1 MDNKME
7 DYYKV
12 LQWLRETHIDR
23 QYPYEFDE
31 TDSIEHSENVE
42 LVEEHHSDF
51 DKSLHIQNIQADSKV
66 RIHLPRVRDYNDI
79 DYFEILFYSAETI
92 TPSDLTIG
100 FSNTRSG
107 VVNQVEL
114 KAEDISHEDTVINED
129 GYHQFRYLVRKANTS
144 MQKKNRWISSVF
156 CINLEFSKQVDDFYL
171 CNLVA
176 RTDQFNITLED
187 LDEQIVIGKNYIMNK
202 LRAYSWDEIP
212 PQLEHLCYK
221 SASAFSWLIQ
231 WENQGKTMGDGTQLS
246 RNYADR
252 LLAQVDA
259 FIENYMASNGCG
271 DPNLKLLGW
280 TQFCNVDPNCKTRC
294 NSKSK
299 KYYKGSWYV

>member
-1 MDNKME
+1 MNNKME

-31 TDSIEHSENVE
+31 TDNIEHSENVE
-42 LVEEHHSDF
+42 LVDDYHSDF

-79 DYFEILFYSAETI
+79 DYFEILFYSKETI

-114 KAEDISHEDTVINED
+114 KADDISHEDTVINED

-156 CINLEFSKQVDDFYL
+156 CINLEFSKQVTDFYL

-187 LDEQIVIGKNYIMNK
+187 LDEQIIIGKNYIMNK

-252 LLAQVDA
+252 LLAQIDA
-259 FIENYMASNGCG
+259 FIENYRASNGYG

>member
-31 TDSIEHSENVE
+31 TDNIEHSENVE

-114 KAEDISHEDTVINED
+114 KADDISHEDTVINED

-252 LLAQVDA
+252 LLAQIDA
-259 FIENYMASNGCG
+259 FIENYRASNGYG

>member
-12 LQWLRETHIDR
+12 LQWLREAHIDR
-23 QYPYEFDE
+23 QYPYEFDDAENIE
-31 TDSIEHSENVE
+31 TTGEKE
-42 LVEEHHSDF
+42 LVEEHSSDF
-51 DKSLHIQNIQADSKV
+51 DNSLHITNIEQGSKV
-66 RIHLPRVRDYNDI
+66 RIHLPKVRDYNDI
-79 DYFEILFYSAETI
+79 DTFEISFYSSETI
-92 TPSDLTIG
+92 TPNDIEIG

-107 VVNQVEL
+107 VANQIEL
-114 KAEDISHEDTVINED
+114 KKGDVSEEDMVINED

-144 MQKKNRWISSVF
+144 MQKKNRRISSVY
-156 CINLEFSKQVDDFYL
+156 CINIKFNKQVDDFYL

-176 RTDQFNITLED
+176 RVDQFNLTLED
-187 LDEQIVIGKNYIMNK
+187 LDEQIIIGKNYVMNQ

-221 SASAFSWLIQ
+221 SASAFSWLMY
-231 WENQGKTMGDGTQLS
+231 WENQGKVMDDGRKES
-246 RNYADR
+246 RNYATR
-252 LLAQVDA
+252 LLEQIDR
-259 FIENYMASNGCG
+259 FIENYLASNGYG

-299 KYYKGSWYV
+299 RYYKGSWYV

>member
-31 TDSIEHSENVE
+31 TDNIEHSENVE

-114 KAEDISHEDTVINED
+114 KADDISHEDTVINED

-202 LRAYSWDEIP
+202 LCAYSWNEIP

-252 LLAQVDA
+252 LLAQIDA
-259 FIENYMASNGCG
+259 FIENYMASNGYG

>member
-31 TDSIEHSENVE
+31 TDNIEHSENVE

-202 LRAYSWDEIP
+202 LCAYSWDEIP

-252 LLAQVDA
+252 LLAQIDA
-259 FIENYMASNGCG
+259 FIENYMASNGYG

>member
-31 TDSIEHSENVE
+31 TDNIEHSENVE
-42 LVEEHHSDF
+42 LVADYHSDF

-114 KAEDISHEDTVINED
+114 KADDISHEDTVINED

-252 LLAQVDA
+252 LLAQIDA
-259 FIENYMASNGCG
+259 FIENYMASNGYG
-271 DPNLKLLGW
+271 DPNLRLLGW

>member
-31 TDSIEHSENVE
+31 TDNIEHSENVE
-42 LVEEHHSDF
+42 LVDDYHSDF

-114 KAEDISHEDTVINED
+114 KAGDISHEDTVINED

-202 LRAYSWDEIP
+202 LRAYSWNEIP

-252 LLAQVDA
+252 LLAQIDA
-259 FIENYMASNGCG
+259 FIENYMASNGYG

>member
-31 TDSIEHSENVE
+31 TDNIEHSEDVE
-42 LVEEHHSDF
+42 LVEDHHSDF
-51 DKSLHIQNIQADSKV
+51 DNSLHIQNIQADSKV

-79 DYFEILFYSAETI
+79 DYFEILFYSNETI
-92 TPSDLTIG
+92 TPSDITIG

-114 KAEDISHEDTVINED
+114 KADDISHEDTVINED

-156 CINLEFSKQVDDFYL
+156 CINLEFSKAIDDFYL

-202 LRAYSWDEIP
+202 LRAYSWEEIP

-252 LLAQVDA
+252 LLAQIDA
-259 FIENYMASNGCG
+259 FIENYMASNGYG